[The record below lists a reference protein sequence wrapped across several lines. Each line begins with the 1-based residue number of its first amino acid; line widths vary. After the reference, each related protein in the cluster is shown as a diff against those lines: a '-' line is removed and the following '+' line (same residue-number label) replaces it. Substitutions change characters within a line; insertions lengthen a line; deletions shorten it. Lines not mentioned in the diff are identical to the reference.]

1 MWGTYVT
8 DWYKLDAGEA
18 AQRLKTEPVGGLSEG
33 EAQARLAQYGPN
45 ELTGTGIKSVWTIL
59 WEQLTSIM
67 VVVLIIAAGISAAL
81 GLVEVFHK
89 HVVWSEELTDAIAI
103 AVIVILNAI
112 LGVHQEYRAEKAM
125 AALKKLAVPKVKVRR
140 DRQVREIPSTQA
152 VPGDVLLLEAGNLV
166 PADCRLVEAAN
177 LRIQEAALTGESEP
191 VEKVV
196 RSLPDRAL
204 PLGDRVNMAYMGT
217 VVTYGRGTGLICET
231 GMSTELGSIAGMIQS
246 VQRDATPLQ
255 KRLDQLGKW
264 LAVAALALVGII
276 FVQGLIRGGT
286 GLQNLKEMFLI
297 AVSMAV
303 AAVPEG
309 LPAVVT
315 IALALGA
322 QRMLKRRAL
331 IRKLL
336 AVETL
341 GSVTVICSDK
351 TGTLTENRMTVT
363 VLDVAG
369 HRLDLIEHLKA
380 REAVMDGSSSTE
392 VLREQPAMA
401 LLLAGAAL
409 CNDAT
414 LTESERE
421 SGRAHALGD
430 PTEGA
435 LVVAAAH
442 MGLWKGEL
450 EAVLPRRDE
459 LPFDSDRKRMTTVHE
474 LPESGGMLPDVLG
487 GLRGFAGKSGPAR
500 IGFTKGAVDALV
512 LACDT
517 VLVNSEVCRLDDAMR
532 GRIAASNDELAR
544 SGMRVLGVAARSVSS
559 DEPAGPGLESG
570 MTFVGLV
577 GMIDPPRAEVKNA
590 VATCKSA
597 GIRPIMITG
606 DHPLTA
612 IEIARQLNIADSG
625 SRVLT
630 GSELDHYSV
639 EDLEAVVEDVPVYAR
654 VSPEHKLK
662 IVQALQNRG
671 HVAAMTGD
679 GVNDAPALKKADIGV
694 AMGITGTDVAKEA
707 SDMVL
712 QDDNFATIV
721 AAVEEGRTI
730 YDNIRK
736 FIKYLLS
743 CNSGELW
750 VMLLSPVLGLP
761 LPLLPLQILWM
772 NLVTD
777 GLPALALGLEP
788 AERNIMRRPPNRTT
802 ESVFAGG
809 VGWMIIWA
817 GALMGAVSLAL
828 GWGEW
833 QALAEA
839 AASYREQ
846 YYRTMVFTSMTLTQM
861 GMVLAMRSHRDSIF
875 RIGLM
880 SNGWLVGAVL
890 LTFVLQLLLV
900 YVGPLQRLFNT
911 VALSASDLGV
921 CLLLSTSV
929 FWAIELEKW
938 LRRRARSG

>member
-1 MWGTYVT
+1 V
-8 DWYKLDAGEA
+8 LQDASVSV
-18 AQRLKTEPVGGLSEG
+18 L
-33 EAQARLAQYGPN
+33 
-45 ELTGTGIKSVWTIL
+45 LTGG
-59 WEQLTSIM
+59 
-67 VVVLIIAAGISAAL
+67 
-81 GLVEVFHK
+81 
-89 HVVWSEELTDAIAI
+89 
-103 AVIVILNAI
+103 
-112 LGVHQEYRAEKAM
+112 
-125 AALKKLAVPKVKVRR
+125 
-140 DRQVREIPSTQA
+140 
-152 VPGDVLLLEAGNLV
+152 
-166 PADCRLVEAAN
+166 
-177 LRIQEAALTGESEP
+177 
-191 VEKVV
+191 
-196 RSLPDRAL
+196 
-204 PLGDRVNMAYMGT
+204 
-217 VVTYGRGTGLICET
+217 
-231 GMSTELGSIAGMIQS
+231 
-246 VQRDATPLQ
+246 
-255 KRLDQLGKW
+255 
-264 LAVAALALVGII
+264 
-276 FVQGLIRGGT
+276 
-286 GLQNLKEMFLI
+286 
-297 AVSMAV
+297 
-303 AAVPEG
+303 
-309 LPAVVT
+309 
-315 IALALGA
+315 
-322 QRMLKRRAL
+322 
-331 IRKLL
+331 
-336 AVETL
+336 
-341 GSVTVICSDK
+341 
-351 TGTLTENRMTVT
+351 
-363 VLDVAG
+363 
-369 HRLDLIEHLKA
+369 
-380 REAVMDGSSSTE
+380 
-392 VLREQPAMA
+392 
-401 LLLAGAAL
+401 AL
-409 CNDAT
+409 CNDAILEENPEKEGGYST
-414 LTESERE
+414 V
-421 SGRAHALGD
+421 GD

-435 LVVAAAH
+435 LVVAAAQA
-442 MGLWKGEL
+442 GLWKQDL
-450 EAVLPRRDE
+450 EKALPRVDE
-459 LPFDSDRKRMTTVHE
+459 VPFDSERKRMTTVHSVQPDL
-474 LPESGGMLPDVLG
+474 LPEE
-487 GLRGFAGKSGPAR
+487 LRNALQKVPGAFDGQRLS
-500 IGFTKGAVDALV
+500 ITKGAVDGL
-512 LACDT
+512 
-517 VLVNSEVCRLDDAMR
+517 LDISNQVWAGDVAEPMTPDWR
-532 GRIAASNDELAR
+532 RRILEANENMAKN
-544 SGMRVLGVAARSVSS
+544 GMRVLGAAIRMAPENGKA
-559 DEPAGPGLESG
+559 DETLENDL
-570 MTFVGLV
+570 TFVGMF
-577 GMIDPPRAEVKNA
+577 GMIDPARPEVRDA
-590 VATCKSA
+590 VRLAQGA

-788 AERNIMRRPPNRTT
+788 AERSIMRRPPNRTT

-938 LRRRARSG
+938 LRRRRARSG